1 MTSLFSRP
9 LVPAVCSTIAGILM
23 GHWFLRGVSLPI
35 FVLPSVI
42 LLCLGVTFVIPSKT
56 RTAWLVAIFALVGIN
71 SSINSPT
78 LTQLPSVF
86 KEAERIRVEGTIYSP
101 PRLELNRAR
110 FYLHAEKIFL
120 PHEVR
125 AVKINLQ
132 VTIYKYRGDLKVG
145 QRIRFPAKLREFRNF
160 NNLGGFDYRFFMRA
174 RGLSFAATVSD
185 GRYVVP
191 MGEGKLGF
199 VGRVLERIRGP
210 LRSYLHER
218 LSHNVSPI
226 YSALILGE
234 RQGVTPELRE
244 PFDRAG
250 VGHIMAVSGLHL
262 GLVAWLFY
270 MAFRWLLSL
279 SYRVALMTDIRK
291 LAAGFTI
298 VPVIT
303 YGLIAGGQVSAQR
316 AMIMVLAFLF
326 SVIISKERDVWSSLS
341 LAALIVLTMMADSLF
356 TASFQLSFIAV
367 AGILWLTPIFLSKIK
382 VVSGDT
388 ESLAKNPILHTVL
401 IYLVGLLAV
410 TVAAAIVTT
419 PLIAYHF
426 HRFSPIALPA
436 NLTVVP
442 IVGLWVIP
450 LGLVS
455 CIVLPFSSGIAG
467 LFLTAGAAG
476 LHAATFMARFWAD
489 ISWST
494 VWVIRPTWV
503 EIILFY
509 GLLFA
514 SITMLQARAYRIIL
528 VVVLILVC
536 ADVGC
541 LVYQARFDKDLR
553 VTVLDAGR
561 ADVAVMQFPGHQRMV
576 IARNACG
583 SGGFDLG
590 KRVIAPFLRHK
601 KMGRIDYLLLPS
613 PYGQQ
618 TDKLQFM
625 IKAFRPREVIAA
637 LPLEMMI
644 AGTRIRGAKDG
655 GITVTS
661 RGWSLCFRKQEVQIR
676 KRGSGEERKAVA
688 YVIAKADSA
697 YPDYVHVLNLSRTGS
712 VTITVDSKG
721 RLELRSYLK
730 NNLP

>member
-576 IARNACG
+576 IARNAFG